1 MTNFLDLS
9 KKGFATVK
17 IAISS
22 YFEENKMADD
32 SDKGAESILNF
43 WRDLNLSTNAL
54 QSIDELKVRRAY
66 EAYMWFKICWRVQNF
81 ITLTTIFAQP
91 NLIH

>member
-43 WRDLNLSTNAL
+43 
-54 QSIDELKVRRAY
+54 
-66 EAYMWFKICWRVQNF
+66 
-81 ITLTTIFAQP
+81 
-91 NLIH
+91 